1 MIKFDFE
8 SNTMLLSYNKSKL
21 DVTKGRSEILI
32 GMADVREMSYFEMND
47 AAVQNN
53 IDIDLDLDSFIHL
66 RAVAES
72 PGARSRTQ
80 EYNFELEFE
89 EDEHLRDLLEAVR
102 ENGLFIPTETRP
114 EDIEMN
120 AKALI
125 EDSWK
130 KYNLRRKA
138 TTQTTQSTNINAS
151 PVLTSNTMSQNSSF
165 APLSNLRKVN
175 NCESSTER
183 TKIPAAAQAIANSN
197 GPKGTSA

>member
-1 MIKFDFE
+1 MIKYDFK
-8 SNTMLLSYNKSKL
+8 SNSIFLSYNKSKV
-21 DVTKGRSEILI
+21 DVTKGRSEIRI
-32 GMADVREMSYFEMND
+32 AVEYVQEMTYFEMND
-47 AAVQNN
+47 AAEQNGV
-53 IDIDLDLDSFIHL
+53 DLVDLVSFVYL
-66 RAVAES
+66 RSE
-72 PGARSRTQ
+72 ARARGGKQ
-80 EYNFELEFE
+80 QYHFVLEFE

-102 ENGLFIPTETRP
+102 ESGLFIPTETRP

-130 KYNLRRKA
+130 KYNLRRKT

>member
-1 MIKFDFE
+1 MIKYDFK
-8 SNTMLLSYNKSKL
+8 SNSIFLSYNKSKV
-21 DVTKGRSEILI
+21 DVTKGRSEIRI
-32 GMADVREMSYFEMND
+32 AVEYVQEMTYFEMND
-47 AAVQNN
+47 AAEQNGV
-53 IDIDLDLDSFIHL
+53 DLVDLVSFVYL
-66 RAVAES
+66 RSE
-72 PGARSRTQ
+72 ARARGGKQ
-80 EYNFELEFE
+80 QYHFVLEFE